1 MEKGKTYMARPA
13 DIERNWYVVD
23 AEDKVL
29 GRLAAEVATILR
41 GKHKPQFTPHMDTG
55 DFVIIVNAEKIKLTG
70 KKWEKKTYYWHT
82 GYPGGLRSRTATE
95 LRSRQPEEIIRK
107 AVWGMMPKNSLGRN
121 QMKKLKI
128 YAGPEH
134 PHMAQMPEPLEAR
147 EAVK

>member
-1 MEKGKTYMARPA
+1 MNKGKTYMARPG

-23 AEDKVL
+23 AEGKVL

-55 DFVIIVNAEKIKLTG
+55 DFVVIVNAEKIKLTG
-70 KKWEKKTYYWHT
+70 KKWEQKTYYWHT
-82 GYPGGLRSRTATE
+82 GYPGGLRSRTANE

>member
-1 MEKGKTYMARPA
+1 MEKGKTYTARPA

-23 AEDKVL
+23 AEGKVL
-29 GRLAAEVATILR
+29 GRLAAEVATVLR

-55 DFVIIVNAEKIKLTG
+55 DFVVIVNAEKIKLTG
-70 KKWEKKTYYWHT
+70 KKWQQKTYYWHT
-82 GYPGGLRSRTATE
+82 GYPGGLRSRTAAE
-95 LRSRQPEEIIRK
+95 LRSKQPEEIIRK

-134 PHMAQMPEPLEAR
+134 PHMAQMPEPLEVR

>member
-1 MEKGKTYMARPA
+1 
-13 DIERNWYVVD
+13 
-23 AEDKVL
+23 
-29 GRLAAEVATILR
+29 
-41 GKHKPQFTPHMDTG
+41 MDTG
-55 DFVIIVNAEKIKLTG
+55 DFVVIVNAEKIKLTG
-70 KKWEKKTYYWHT
+70 KKWEQKTYYWHT
-82 GYPGGLRSRTATE
+82 GYPGGLRSRTANE

>member
-1 MEKGKTYMARPA
+1 MEKGKTYMARPS

-23 AEDKVL
+23 AEGKVL
-29 GRLAAEVATILR
+29 GRLAAEVATVLR

-70 KKWEKKTYYWHT
+70 KKWAQKTYYRHT
-82 GYPGGLRSRTATE
+82 GYPGGLRSQTAAE
-95 LRSRQPEEIIRK
+95 LRSRQPEEVIRK

-134 PHMAQMPEPLEAR
+134 PHMAQMPEPLEIR

>member
-1 MEKGKTYMARPA
+1 MNKGKTYMARPG

-23 AEDKVL
+23 AEGKVL
-29 GRLAAEVATILR
+29 GRLAAEIATILR

-55 DFVIIVNAEKIKLTG
+55 DFVVIINAEKVKLTG
-70 KKWEKKTYYWHT
+70 KKREQKTYYWHT
-82 GYPGGLRSRTATE
+82 GWPGGLRSRTVDQLLE
-95 LRSRQPEEIIRK
+95 KKPEEVIRK
-107 AVWGMMPKNSLGRN
+107 AVWGMMPKNSLSRN

-134 PHMAQMPEPLEAR
+134 PHMAQMPQPLDVQ

>member
-1 MEKGKTYMARPA
+1 MNKGKTYMARPG

-23 AEDKVL
+23 AEGKVL
-29 GRLAAEVATILR
+29 GRLAAEIATILR

-55 DFVIIVNAEKIKLTG
+55 DFVVVINAEKVKLTG
-70 KKWEKKTYYWHT
+70 KKREQKTYYWHT
-82 GYPGGLRSRTATE
+82 GWPGGLRSQTVDQLLE
-95 LRSRQPEEIIRK
+95 KKPEEVIRK
-107 AVWGMMPKNSLGRN
+107 AVWGMMPKNSLSRN

-134 PHMAQMPEPLEAR
+134 PHMAQMPQPLDVQ

>member
-82 GYPGGLRSRTATE
+82 SYPGGLRSRTATE